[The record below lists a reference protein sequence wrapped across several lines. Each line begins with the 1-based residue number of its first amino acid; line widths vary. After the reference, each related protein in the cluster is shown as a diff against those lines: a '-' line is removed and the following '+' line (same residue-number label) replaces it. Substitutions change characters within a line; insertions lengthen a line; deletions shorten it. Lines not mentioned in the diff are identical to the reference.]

1 MINMLRA
8 LINKVDS
15 QKDQMVNI
23 SRDMTSKKERK
34 EVLEIK
40 NIVIEMK
47 NAFDRLISR
56 LDRAE

>member
-8 LINKVDS
+8 LMDKVDS

-40 NIVIEMK
+40 NIVTEMK

>member
-1 MINMLRA
+1 MLRA

-15 QKDQMVNI
+15 QKDQMVNT

-47 NAFDRLISR
+47 NAFDRLISTWS
-56 LDRAE
+56 

>member
-15 QKDQMVNI
+15 QKDQMVNT

-40 NIVIEMK
+40 NIVAEMK
-47 NAFDRLISR
+47 DVF
-56 LDRAE
+56 AECIHQ

>member
-40 NIVIEMK
+40 NIVTEMK

>member
-15 QKDQMVNI
+15 QKDQMVNT